1 MPTLYLNNLKA
12 EINICY
18 TQCMPLE
25 IIHSIVLILTIA
37 MTFVFAKTPLIEYD
51 IQIIALLFI
60 ALFII
65 RKWYLPSHPRSHLLE
80 SVIFTFVA
88 VVSVLTTGGLTSPLF
103 FLIFFLIFAHS
114 ILMEPIIAV
123 ISSVTIMLF
132 FFIHSPSGTPLQ
144 TLLPLIALPFI
155 TPFALFLGQQ
165 IIENE
170 RLKRQEVKV
179 QEDHSLFLYLVV
191 KNHLKNIHHAVD
203 NFMGDREL
211 SEIKHQ
217 ATRLET
223 LIERLETESKK
234 P

>member
-1 MPTLYLNNLKA
+1 
-12 EINICY
+12 
-18 TQCMPLE
+18 MPLE

-37 MTFVFAKTPLIEYD
+37 MTFVFAKTPLVEYD
-51 IQIIALLFI
+51 IQIIALLFVL
-60 ALFII
+60 LFLI

-88 VVSVLTTGGLTSPLF
+88 LVAVLTTGGLTSPLF
-103 FLIFFLIFAHS
+103 FLLFFLIFAHS

-123 ISSVTIMLF
+123 ISSLTLILF
-132 FFIHSPSGTPLQ
+132 FFVESPSGTPFQ
-144 TLLPLIALPFI
+144 TLLPLLALPLI

-165 IIENE
+165 ILENE
-170 RLKRQEVKV
+170 KLKKQESKT

-211 SEIKHQ
+211 TEIKHQ
-217 ATRLET
+217 TTRLET